1 MTHKQNKMPEV
12 PRPRHQPAG
21 FTLIE
26 VVVALVIAAILA
38 SGLLA
43 LQRYG
48 LNQAREAEILWGHL
62 QTAQEAL
69 LGQVLAR
76 PGTRFDSQASPFA
89 RIVVSHPE
97 PERPT
102 PWATL
107 TTRRDGRE
115 LHWSWPLAG
124 E

>member
-1 MTHKQNKMPEV
+1 MKGKRNKRSEV
-12 PRPRHQPAG
+12 QTTRHQPAG

-48 LNQAREAEILWGHL
+48 LSQAREAEILWGHL
-62 QTAQEAL
+62 HTAQEAL

-76 PGTRFDSQASPFA
+76 PDTRSDSQAISTDQ
-89 RIVVSHPE
+89 IVVPPPA

-115 LHWSWPLAG
+115 LHWSWPMAG
-124 E
+124 D